1 MFFTL
6 RRLTKCSICWKG
18 RCSPKRARL
27 SRQSASFTRQRPWK
41 WRTCWICQG
50 QRRGQAGWLELAS
63 VNNQKSNLK
72 MQNEKEKF
80 KENFVKRLISF
91 TVQIIRFCRKLKSD
105 SSLWSIIDQLI
116 RSAGSIGANVV
127 EAKSSS
133 SKRDYLH
140 FFEIALKSANE
151 TKYWL
156 LVLIEVVTQHK
167 QEAEK
172 ISKILGASVLTLK
185 GKKEAYAI

>member
-1 MFFTL
+1 
-6 RRLTKCSICWKG
+6 
-18 RCSPKRARL
+18 
-27 SRQSASFTRQRPWK
+27 
-41 WRTCWICQG
+41 
-50 QRRGQAGWLELAS
+50 
-63 VNNQKSNLK
+63 

-156 LVLIEVVTQHK
+156 LVVIEVSSADKDQAENLY
-167 QEAEK
+167 QEAEE
-172 ISKILGASVLTLK
+172 ISKILASSVLTLK
-185 GKKEAYAI
+185 GKKDAF